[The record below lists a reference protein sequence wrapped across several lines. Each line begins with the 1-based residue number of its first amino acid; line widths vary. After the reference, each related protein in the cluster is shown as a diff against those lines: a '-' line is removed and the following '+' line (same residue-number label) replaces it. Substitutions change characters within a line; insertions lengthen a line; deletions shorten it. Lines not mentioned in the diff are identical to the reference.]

1 MDKTFSNG
9 ELNMIALKL
18 EQTAADK
25 ISLPPKIAYKIV
37 KNGIAIKQALQP
49 YRLTRDEIIKK
60 ITGGASKVTYSE
72 DPDKYNEVVAAI
84 GDIDREIV
92 TVEID
97 TIPLESLPDGN
108 MPLAFIDAINFM
120 IEE

>member
-1 MDKTFSNG
+1 M
-9 ELNMIALKL
+9 
-18 EQTAADK
+18 
-25 ISLPPKIAYKIV
+25 
-37 KNGIAIKQALQP
+37 QP

-72 DPDKYNEVVAAI
+72 DPEKYNEVAAAI
-84 GDIDREIV
+84 SDIDREIV